1 MNETFNRINQ
11 LSDERFNLY
20 RLAAKQHLTAAQ
32 HERITQITSQLEV
45 LWDQYRREVASAHR
59 TAPVNDERSAA

>member
-20 RLAAKQHLTAAQ
+20 RLAGKQHLTVAQ
-32 HERITQITSQLEV
+32 HERITEITNQLEV
-45 LWDQYRREVASAHR
+45 LWDQYRREGVTAQR
-59 TAPVNDERSAA
+59 TERNTAA